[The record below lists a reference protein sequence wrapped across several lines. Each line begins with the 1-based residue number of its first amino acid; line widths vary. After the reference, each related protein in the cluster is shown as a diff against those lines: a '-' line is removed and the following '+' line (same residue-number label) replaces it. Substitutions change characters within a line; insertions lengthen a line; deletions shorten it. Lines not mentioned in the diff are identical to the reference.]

1 MDDRKLREYA
11 FKIYSGDRDY
21 SLQKAF
27 RLFPKY
33 FTKIAFFYTELVS
46 QKQKELATRTIQALG
61 IDKAV
66 ELRNIAAAANKDMEE
81 FRTKAIS
88 DLKILDKYTEYFDV
102 DKETAAFYASIR
114 YDKNI
119 QILKDVK
126 DIAILNGKAIESV
139 KNTAKYYGFNAI
151 FTEAE
156 SCLKYNNRLLCDV
169 CIAVAEAEER
179 IDQYKQKYQYK
190 E

>member
-1 MDDRKLREYA
+1 MDDRRLKEYA
-11 FKIYSGDRDY
+11 IKIFNGDKDY
-21 SLQKAF
+21 SLHKVF

-33 FTKIAFFYTELVS
+33 FSKIAFFYTELVS
-46 QKQKELATRTIQALG
+46 QKQKELSTRTIQALG

-66 ELRNIAAAANKDMEE
+66 EMRNIAAAANRDMEE

-102 DKETAAFYASIR
+102 DKETAALYASIR

-126 DIAILNGKAIESV
+126 DMK
-139 KNTAKYYGFNAI
+139 
-151 FTEAE
+151 
-156 SCLKYNNRLLCDV
+156 RLIDSLPTDY
-169 CIAVAEAEER
+169 
-179 IDQYKQKYQYK
+179 IDQQWVK
-190 E
+190 EKRERNASFAPRL

>member
-11 FKIYSGDRDY
+11 FKIYSGDIDY
-21 SLQKAF
+21 SLQKAY

-33 FTKIAFFYTELVS
+33 YHKIAFFYTELLV
-46 QKQKELATRTIQALG
+46 QKQKELSTRTIQALG

-66 ELRNIAAAANKDMEE
+66 ELRNIAAASNREMEE

-126 DIAILNGKAIESV
+126 DIATLNGKAIESV
-139 KNTAKYYGFNAI
+139 KNTAKYYGFNDI
-151 FTEAE
+151 FSEAE
-156 SCLKYNNRLLCDV
+156 LCLKYNNRLLCEV

-179 IDQYKQKYQYK
+179 IDQYEEKYQ
-190 E
+190 

>member
-11 FKIYSGDRDY
+11 FKIYKGESDY

-33 FTKIAFFYTELVS
+33 YHKIAFFYAELLV
-46 QKQKELATRTIQALG
+46 QKQKELNTRTFQALG
-61 IDKAV
+61 IDKAI
-66 ELRNIAAAANKDMEE
+66 ELRNITAASNRDMEE
-81 FRTKAIS
+81 FTTKAIS

-114 YDKNI
+114 YEKNI

-126 DIAILNGKAIESV
+126 AIAILNGKAIESV
-139 KNTAKYYGFNAI
+139 KNTAKYYGFNNI
-151 FTEAE
+151 FSEAE
-156 SCLKYNNRLLCDV
+156 LCLKYNNRLLCDV
-169 CIAVAEAEER
+169 CVAVAEAEEK
-179 IDQYKQKYQYK
+179 IDQYEEKFQ
-190 E
+190 